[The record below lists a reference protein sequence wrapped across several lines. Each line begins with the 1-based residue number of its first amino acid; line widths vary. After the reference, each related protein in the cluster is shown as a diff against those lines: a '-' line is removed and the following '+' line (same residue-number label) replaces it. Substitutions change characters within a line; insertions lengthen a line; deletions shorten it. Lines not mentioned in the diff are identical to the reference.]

1 MNKFIAL
8 SILCIA
14 FFSSCSNNA
23 FEKEDSNGLESSTP
37 ILLQS
42 APFDSRAGISVQN
55 TQFERNEKINVYIF
69 EKLGIGEVASTIYN
83 NPIEYYTT
91 NLSGA
96 MAPTRTIYPYYP
108 SNGRNVNMYAVY
120 PNGVLST
127 TTSFTVQEDQTL
139 KAYYKASDLMY
150 ASANDVER
158 SANIIPLS
166 FNHLMTKVIV
176 ELSVPTG
183 KDANILNGAIVKLKN
198 VMRTVEV
205 DVPNGTLG
213 SVSNSG
219 DVLLTND
226 GSEPSAGIIVPQTIQ
241 AGHFLEIRLENGDI
255 LNYNLPQSLTFSSG
269 KKNIFGISINETVIS
284 AKFSVVAWDD
294 QEPIETTLSLD
305 D

>member
-1 MNKFIAL
+1 MNKFITL

-14 FFSSCSNNA
+14 FFASCSNNVS
-23 FEKEDSNGLESSTP
+23 ENEGSVIKESPAP

-42 APFDSRAGISVQN
+42 TPFDSRAGISVQN

-69 EKLGIGEVASTIYN
+69 EKLDIGETASTIYN

-91 NLSGA
+91 NLNGA

-120 PNGVLST
+120 PNSVFST
-127 TTSFTVQEDQTL
+127 TTKFSVQEDQSL
-139 KAYYKASDLMY
+139 KAYYKSSDLMY
-150 ASANDVER
+150 ASANNIER
-158 SANIIPLS
+158 SSNIIPLS
-166 FNHLMTKVIV
+166 FNHLMTKVVV

-183 KDANILNGAIVKLKN
+183 KDASILNGAIVRLKN
-198 VMRTVEV
+198 VMRSIDV

-213 SVSNSG
+213 LTSNSG

-226 GSEPSAGIIVPQTIQ
+226 GSEPSAAIIVPQTVL

-255 LNYNLPQSLTFSSG
+255 LNYNLPQSLTLSSG
-269 KKNIFGISINETVIS
+269 KKNVFGISINETVIS
-284 AKFSVVAWDD
+284 ASYSVVAWDD
-294 QEPIETTLSLD
+294 QETIETTLSLD
-305 D
+305 